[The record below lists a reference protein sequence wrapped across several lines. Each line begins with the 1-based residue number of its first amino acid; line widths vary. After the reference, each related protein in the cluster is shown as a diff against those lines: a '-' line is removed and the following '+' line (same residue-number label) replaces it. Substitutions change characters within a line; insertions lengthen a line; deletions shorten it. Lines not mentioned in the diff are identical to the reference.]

1 MDRAEASAAG
11 EAVYNHVPGRHS
23 GNRLSKIRAG
33 IVGVGNCAS
42 GIIQGIEL
50 CKRGNKDAKSLGNTK
65 IGAYRIED
73 IDFVSAFDVGAN
85 KVGKPLS
92 KAVYLG
98 PNMVKWTDS
107 VSGCDAIVKESP
119 ILDGVGIYVGEKIK
133 PIKSGRP
140 ISEIRE
146 EVLDDVR
153 RSKTQ
158 LLVNYLPVGS
168 QKATEFWA
176 DVALEA
182 GVGFINCIPVFIASN
197 QAWGRR
203 FKRKDLPII
212 GDDVKG
218 VVGATIVHR
227 NLAKLC
233 SDRSVRV
240 DRTYQ
245 INVGGNTDFLN
256 MKEQQRLESKKIS
269 KTEAVQSVLR
279 RRLPDEDI
287 YVGPS
292 DFIPYLGN
300 TKLAFIRIE
309 GTMFPGIPFN
319 MEMRLEVDDK
329 ANSAGVVVDAIRYC
343 KIALDR
349 KAGGPLTEASAWLM
363 KHPPVSLSDDV
374 AKEKVAEWV
383 SRRA

>member
-1 MDRAEASAAG
+1 M
-11 EAVYNHVPGRHS
+11 
-23 GNRLSKIRAG
+23 SKIRAG

-42 GIIQGIEL
+42 GIIQGIDL
-50 CKRGNKDAKSLGNTK
+50 CKSGSKDARSLGNASVGK
-65 IGAYRIED
+65 YRIED

-92 KAVYLG
+92 KAIFLE
-98 PNMVKWTDS
+98 PNMVRWTRS
-107 VSGCDAIVKESP
+107 VSGCEAVVRESP
-119 ILDGVGIYVGEKIK
+119 TLDGVGLYVEQKIK
-133 PIKSGRP
+133 PIKSHSA
-140 ISEIRE
+140 ISKIRADALE
-146 EVLDDVR
+146 ELKS
-153 RSKTQ
+153 SKAE

-197 QAWGRR
+197 AKWGGR
-203 FKRKDLPII
+203 FKKSHLPII

-227 NLAKLC
+227 TLARLC

-269 KTEAVQSVLR
+269 KTEAVQSMLR
-279 RRLPDEDI
+279 QRLPSERI

-309 GTMFPGIPFN
+309 GTMFPGVPFN

-343 KIALDR
+343 KIALD
-349 KAGGPLTEASAWLM
+349 KKVGGPLVEASAWLM
-363 KHPPVSLSDDV
+363 KHPPVSLGDEAAMARVD
-374 AKEKVAEWV
+374 EWV
-383 SRRA
+383 ARKN

>member
-1 MDRAEASAAG
+1 M
-11 EAVYNHVPGRHS
+11 
-23 GNRLSKIRAG
+23 SKIRAG

-50 CKRGNKDAKSLGNTK
+50 CKRGDKDAKALGNTN

-73 IDFVSAFDVGAN
+73 IDFVTAFDVGAN

-92 KAVYLG
+92 KAIYLG
-98 PNMVKWTDS
+98 PNMVKWTDG

-119 ILDGVGIYVGEKIK
+119 ILDGVGIYVDDKIRPIKTKKPISKIK
-133 PIKSGRP
+133 D
-140 ISEIRE
+140 
-146 EVLDDVR
+146 EVLDDLK
-153 RSKTQ
+153 STKTQ

-176 DVALEA
+176 EVALEA
-182 GVGFINCIPVFIASN
+182 GVGFVNCIPVFIASN
-197 QAWGRR
+197 PGVGEALHEEEPADNRGRR
-203 FKRKDLPII
+203 EGRGRSHHSPR
-212 GDDVKG
+212 
-218 VVGATIVHR
+218 T
-227 NLAKLC
+227 LARLC

-269 KTEAVQSVLR
+269 KTEAVQSMLTK
-279 RRLPDEDI
+279 RLPDENI

-343 KIALDR
+343 KIALD
-349 KAGGPLTEASAWLM
+349 KKVGGPLVEASAWLM
-363 KHPPVSLSDDV
+363 KHPPVSLTDDV
-374 AKEKVAEWV
+374 AKEKVSEWV
-383 SRRA
+383 SRPA

>member
-1 MDRAEASAAG
+1 MSA
-11 EAVYNHVPGRHS
+11 
-23 GNRLSKIRAG
+23 IRVG

-42 GIIQGIEL
+42 GIIQGVDL
-50 CKRGNKDAKSLGNTK
+50 YRKNDKTARALGNPK
-65 IGAYRIED
+65 IGGYRIED
-73 IDFVSAFDVGAN
+73 IEFVSAFDVGAN

-92 KAVYLG
+92 KAIYLS
-98 PNMVKWTDS
+98 PNMVRWTRS
-107 VSGCDAIVKESP
+107 IARGDAIVRESP
-119 ILDGVGIYVGEKIK
+119 VLDGVGLYVGDKIN
-133 PIKSGRP
+133 PIRSKRS
-140 ISEIRE
+140 IEQLRE
-146 EVLDDVR
+146 EALDEIKR
-153 RSKTQ
+153 TRTE

-176 DVALEA
+176 EVALEA
-182 GVGFINCIPVFIASN
+182 RVGLVNCIPVFIASDEKW
-197 QAWGRR
+197 ARR
-203 FKRKDLPII
+203 FSSKGIPII

-227 NLAKLC
+227 TLARLC

-256 MKEQQRLESKKIS
+256 MKEQQRLESKRIS
-269 KTEAVQSVLR
+269 KTEAVQSMLR
-279 RRLPDEDI
+279 TRLPKERI

-300 TKLAFIRIE
+300 TKLAFIRLE
-309 GTMFPGIPFN
+309 GTMFPGAPFN

-343 KIALDR
+343 KIAKDNGL
-349 KAGGPLTEASAWLM
+349 GGPLKEASAWLM
-363 KHPPVSLSDDV
+363 KHPPVSMGDEV
-374 AKEKVAEWV
+374 AMGRVQEWV
-383 SRRA
+383 SKLRR

>member
-1 MDRAEASAAG
+1 M
-11 EAVYNHVPGRHS
+11 P
-23 GNRLSKIRAG
+23 KIRAG

-50 CKRGNKDAKSLGNTK
+50 CKRGDKDATALGNTK
-65 IGAYRIED
+65 VGQYRIDD

-92 KAVYLG
+92 KAIYLE
-98 PNMVKWTDS
+98 PNMVRWVDK
-107 VSGCDAIVKESP
+107 VSGCDAVVKESP
-119 ILDGVGIYVGEKIK
+119 ALDGVGFYVEQKIK
-133 PIKSGRP
+133 PIRASKGEAKMKGEAVDELKASG
-140 ISEIRE
+140 
-146 EVLDDVR
+146 
-153 RSKTQ
+153 TQ

-176 DVALEA
+176 EVALEA
-182 GVGFINCIPVFIASN
+182 GVRFINCIPVFIASTPSW
-197 QAWGRR
+197 AGRFSR
-203 FKRKDLPII
+203 AKLPII

-227 NLAKLC
+227 TLARLC

-256 MKEQQRLESKKIS
+256 MKEQQRLESKRIS
-269 KTEAVQSVLR
+269 KTEAVQSMLTH
-279 RRLPDEDI
+279 RLPSEKI

-309 GTMFPGIPFN
+309 GTMFPGVPFN

-349 KAGGPLTEASAWLM
+349 KVGGPLLEASAWLM
-363 KHPPVSLSDDV
+363 KHPPRSLTDDV
-374 AKEKVAEWV
+374 AKEKVAQWA
-383 SRRA
+383 SRRD

>member
-1 MDRAEASAAG
+1 
-11 EAVYNHVPGRHS
+11 
-23 GNRLSKIRAG
+23 LSKIRAG

-50 CKRGNKDAKSLGNTK
+50 CKRGDKDARALGNTK
-65 IGAYRIED
+65 IGGYRIEE
-73 IDFVSAFDVGAN
+73 IDFVTAFDVGAN

-92 KAVYLG
+92 KAIYLG
-98 PNMVKWTDS
+98 PNMVRWTDG
-107 VSGCDAIVKESP
+107 VTGCDAVVKESP
-119 ILDGVGIYVGEKIK
+119 ILDGVGLYVGEKIK

-146 EVLDDVR
+146 EVLDDLK
-153 RSKTQ
+153 STKTQ

-182 GVGFINCIPVFIASN
+182 GVGFVNCIPVFIASN
-197 QAWGRR
+197 AAWAKKFSKSR
-203 FKRKDLPII
+203 LPII

-227 NLAKLC
+227 TLARLC

-256 MKEQQRLESKKIS
+256 MKEQQRLESKRIS
-269 KTEAVQSVLR
+269 KTEAVQSMLR
-279 RRLPDEDI
+279 QRLPDERI

-309 GTMFPGIPFN
+309 GTMFPGVPFN

-343 KIALDR
+343 KVAMDR
-349 KAGGPLTEASAWLM
+349 KVGGALIEASAWLM
-363 KHPPVSLSDDV
+363 KHPPVSIADES
-374 AKEKVAEWV
+374 AMARVAEWV
-383 SRRA
+383 SRPA

>member
-1 MDRAEASAAG
+1 M
-11 EAVYNHVPGRHS
+11 
-23 GNRLSKIRAG
+23 SKIRAG

-50 CKRGNKDAKSLGNTK
+50 CKRGDKDATALGNTRV
-65 IGAYRIED
+65 GPYRIDD

-92 KAVYLG
+92 KAIYLA
-98 PNMVKWTDS
+98 PNMVKWVDK
-107 VSGCDAIVKESP
+107 VSGCDAVVKESP
-119 ILDGVGIYVGEKIK
+119 TLDGVGLYVEQKIK
-133 PIKSGRP
+133 PIKTATGAAKMKGEAIDELKGSG
-140 ISEIRE
+140 
-146 EVLDDVR
+146 
-153 RSKTQ
+153 TQ

-176 DVALEA
+176 EVALEA
-182 GVGFINCIPVFIASN
+182 GVGFINCIPVFIASTPRW
-197 QAWGRR
+197 AER
-203 FKRKDLPII
+203 FKRAKLPVI

-227 NLAKLC
+227 TLARLC

-256 MKEQQRLESKKIS
+256 MKEQQRLESKRIS
-269 KTEAVQSVLR
+269 KTEAVQSMLTS
-279 RRLPDEDI
+279 RLPAEKI

-309 GTMFPGIPFN
+309 GTMFPGVPFN

-343 KIALDR
+343 KVALDR
-349 KAGGPLTEASAWLM
+349 KVGGPLVEASAWLM
-363 KHPPVSLSDDV
+363 KHPPESLTDDV
-374 AKEKVAEWV
+374 AKEKAARWV
-383 SRRA
+383 SRLA

>member
-1 MDRAEASAAG
+1 MAA
-11 EAVYNHVPGRHS
+11 
-23 GNRLSKIRAG
+23 IRVG

-50 CKRGNKDAKSLGNTK
+50 CKRRDRDALALGNAK
-65 IGAYRIED
+65 IGGYKIED

-92 KAVYLG
+92 KAIYLA
-98 PNMVKWTDS
+98 PNMVKWTDG
-107 VSGCDAIVKESP
+107 VSGCDAKVMESP
-119 ILDGVGIYVGEKIK
+119 VLDGVGLYVNDKIN
-133 PIKSGRP
+133 PIKERRP
-140 ISEIRE
+140 IGRIKE
-146 EVLDDVR
+146 EVLGEIDR
-153 RSKTQ
+153 TRTE

-182 GVGFINCIPVFIASN
+182 GVGFVNCIPVFIASN
-197 QAWGRR
+197 AGWGRR
-203 FKRKDLPII
+203 FKQKKVPII

-227 NLAKLC
+227 TLAKLC

-256 MKEQQRLESKKIS
+256 MKEQERLESKKVS
-269 KTEAVQSVLR
+269 KTEAVQSMLST
-279 RRLPDEDI
+279 RLPAERI

-300 TKLAFIRIE
+300 TKLAFIRVE

-319 MEMRLEVDDK
+319 MELRLEVDDK

-343 KIALDR
+343 RIALDR
-349 KAGGPLTEASAWLM
+349 KVGGPLVEASAWLM
-363 KHPPVSLSDDV
+363 KHPPVSLSDDE
-374 AKEKVAEWV
+374 AFEKVHGWT
-383 SRRA
+383 SKR

>member
-1 MDRAEASAAG
+1 M
-11 EAVYNHVPGRHS
+11 
-23 GNRLSKIRAG
+23 SKIRAG

-50 CKRGNKDAKSLGNTK
+50 CKRGNKDARELGNSK
-65 IGAYRIED
+65 VGAYRIED

-92 KAVYLG
+92 KAIYLE
-98 PNMVKWTDS
+98 PNMVRWTDR
-107 VSGCDAIVKESP
+107 VSGCEAPVMESP
-119 ILDGVGIYVGEKIK
+119 TLDGVGLYVEQKIK
-133 PIKSGRP
+133 PIKTNKS
-140 ISEIRE
+140 IAKMKEAAME
-146 EVLDDVR
+146 ELKATR
-153 RSKTQ
+153 TQ
-158 LLVNYLPVGS
+158 VLVNYLPVGS

-176 DVALEA
+176 EVALEA
-182 GVGFINCIPVFIASN
+182 RVGFVNCIPVFIASTPSW
-197 QAWGRR
+197 AGRFSKAR
-203 FKRKDLPII
+203 VPII

-227 NLAKLC
+227 TLARLC

-256 MKEQQRLESKKIS
+256 MKEQQRLESKRVS
-269 KTEAVQSVLR
+269 KTEAVQSMLSH
-279 RRLPDEDI
+279 RLPNDRI

-300 TKLAFIRIE
+300 TKLAFIRVE
-309 GTMFPGIPFN
+309 GSMFPGIPFN

-343 KIALDR
+343 RTALDR
-349 KAGGPLTEASAWLM
+349 GSGGPLIEASAWLM
-363 KHPPVSLSDDV
+363 KHPPVSFPDEI
-374 AKEKVAEWV
+374 AMEKVASWV
-383 SRRA
+383 SRSSRT

>member
-1 MDRAEASAAG
+1 M
-11 EAVYNHVPGRHS
+11 P
-23 GNRLSKIRAG
+23 KIRAG

-50 CKRGNKDAKSLGNTK
+50 CKRGDKDAKALGNAK

-92 KAVYLG
+92 KAIYLG
-98 PNMVKWTDS
+98 PNMVEWTPS
-107 VSGCDAIVKESP
+107 VSGCDAVVKESP
-119 ILDGVGIYVGEKIK
+119 ILDGVGIYVDDKIR
-133 PIKSGRP
+133 PIKSKRP
-140 ISEIRE
+140 ISKIRE
-146 EVLDDVR
+146 DVLEEV
-153 RSKTQ
+153 RSTKTE

-176 DVALEA
+176 EVALEA
-182 GVGFINCIPVFIASN
+182 GIGFINCIPVFIASN
-197 QAWGRR
+197 DGWAKR
-203 FKRKDLPII
+203 FSKAKVPII

-227 NLAKLC
+227 TLARLC

-256 MKEQQRLESKKIS
+256 MKEQRRLESKRIS
-269 KTEAVQSVLR
+269 KTEAVQSMLTH
-279 RRLPDEDI
+279 RLPNDKI

-343 KIALDR
+343 KTAMD
-349 KAGGPLTEASAWLM
+349 KKVGGPLIEASAWLM
-363 KHPPVSLSDDV
+363 KHPPVSLTDDV
-374 AKEKVAEWV
+374 AKERVSEWV
-383 SRRA
+383 GRRV

>member
-1 MDRAEASAAG
+1 MFLPAISESEMAA
-11 EAVYNHVPGRHS
+11 
-23 GNRLSKIRAG
+23 IRVG

-50 CKRGNKDAKSLGNTK
+50 CKRGDKDAKALGNAK
-65 IGAYRIED
+65 IGGYKIED
-73 IDFVSAFDVGAN
+73 IDFVSAFDVGGN
-85 KVGKPLS
+85 KVGKQLK
-92 KAVYLG
+92 KAIYLA
-98 PNMVKWTDS
+98 PNMVKWTES
-107 VSGCDAIVKESP
+107 VSGCDAVVGESP
-119 ILDGVGIYVGEKIK
+119 VLDGVGLYVRQKINPIKTKK
-133 PIKSGRP
+133 PIEK
-140 ISEIRE
+140 IRE
-146 EVLDDVR
+146 EVIEEVER
-153 RSKTQ
+153 TRTG

-176 DVALEA
+176 DVALEV
-182 GVGFINCIPVFIASN
+182 GVGFVNCIPVFIASN
-197 QAWGRR
+197 EKWGKR
-203 FKRKDLPII
+203 FKGKKLPII

-227 NLAKLC
+227 TLAKLC

-256 MKEQQRLESKKIS
+256 MKEQERLESKKVS
-269 KTEAVQSVLR
+269 KTEAVQSMLAA
-279 RRLPDEDI
+279 RLPAERI

-309 GTMFPGIPFN
+309 GTMFPGVPFN
-319 MEMRLEVDDK
+319 MELRLEVDDK

-343 KIALDR
+343 RIALDR
-349 KAGGPLTEASAWLM
+349 GVGGPLIEASAWLM
-363 KHPPVSLSDDV
+363 KHPPVSLSDDSAFARV
-374 AKEKVAEWV
+374 QQWTAA
-383 SRRA
+383 RTR

>member
-1 MDRAEASAAG
+1 M
-11 EAVYNHVPGRHS
+11 
-23 GNRLSKIRAG
+23 SKIRAG

-50 CKRGNKDAKSLGNTK
+50 CKRGDKDARALGNTR

-92 KAVYLG
+92 KAIYLG
-98 PNMVKWTDS
+98 PNMVKWTDG
-107 VSGCDAIVKESP
+107 VSGCDSIVKESP
-119 ILDGVGIYVGEKIK
+119 VLDGVGIYVGEKIK

-140 ISEIRE
+140 ISEIR
-146 EVLDDVR
+146 DDVLNDLKS
-153 RSKTQ
+153 SKTQ

-176 DVALEA
+176 EVALQA

-197 QAWGRR
+197 KAWGRR
-203 FKRKDLPII
+203 FTKKKLPII

-227 NLAKLC
+227 TLARLC

-269 KTEAVQSVLR
+269 KTEAVQSMLTK
-279 RRLPDEDI
+279 RLPDDSI

-343 KIALDR
+343 KIALDK
-349 KAGGPLTEASAWLM
+349 KAGGPLVEASAWLM
-363 KHPPVSLSDDV
+363 KHPPVSLTDEM
-374 AKEKVAEWV
+374 AKVKVGEWV
-383 SRRA
+383 RRTA

>member
-1 MDRAEASAAG
+1 M
-11 EAVYNHVPGRHS
+11 
-23 GNRLSKIRAG
+23 SKIRAG

-50 CKRGNKDAKSLGNTK
+50 CKRGDKDARALGNTK

-73 IDFVSAFDVGAN
+73 IDFVTAFDVGAN
-85 KVGKPLS
+85 KVGRPLS
-92 KAVYLG
+92 KAIYLG
-98 PNMVKWTDS
+98 PNMVRWTS
-107 VSGCDAIVKESP
+107 GVTGCDAIVKESP
-119 ILDGVGIYVGEKIK
+119 VLDGVGIYVGEKIK
-133 PIKSGRP
+133 PIKSGRAV
-140 ISEIRE
+140 SEIRD
-146 EVLDDVR
+146 EVLDDLK

-176 DVALEA
+176 EVALQA

-197 QAWGRR
+197 HAWGRR
-203 FKRKDLPII
+203 FTRKKLPII

-227 NLAKLC
+227 TLARLC

-269 KTEAVQSVLR
+269 KTEAVQSMLTK
-279 RRLPDEDI
+279 RLPDDSI

-343 KIALDR
+343 KIALD
-349 KAGGPLTEASAWLM
+349 KNVGGPLVEASAWLM
-363 KHPPVSLSDDV
+363 KHPPVSLTDDV
-374 AKEKVAEWV
+374 AKTKVGEWV
-383 SRRA
+383 SRPG

>member
-1 MDRAEASAAG
+1 M
-11 EAVYNHVPGRHS
+11 
-23 GNRLSKIRAG
+23 SKIRAG

-50 CKRGNKDAKSLGNTK
+50 CKRGDKDARALGNKK

-92 KAVYLG
+92 KAIYLG
-98 PNMVKWTDS
+98 PNMVRWTDG
-107 VSGCDAIVKESP
+107 VSGCDATVKESP
-119 ILDGVGIYVGEKIK
+119 VLDGVGVYVGEKIK
-133 PIKSGRP
+133 PIKSERP
-140 ISEIRE
+140 IGEIRE
-146 EVLDDVR
+146 EALGELR
-153 RSKTQ
+153 SSKTQ
-158 LLVNYLPVGS
+158 VLVNYLPVGS

-176 DVALEA
+176 EVALEA
-182 GVGFINCIPVFIASN
+182 GVGFVNCIPVFIASN
-197 QAWGRR
+197 AIWAKR
-203 FKRKDLPII
+203 FQDSRLPII

-227 NLAKLC
+227 TLARLC

-256 MKEQQRLESKKIS
+256 MKEQQRLESKRIS
-269 KTEAVQSVLR
+269 KTEAVQSMLTE
-279 RRLPDEDI
+279 RLPSENI

-329 ANSAGVVVDAIRYC
+329 ANSAGVVVDAVRYC
-343 KIALDR
+343 KTAVDR
-349 KAGGPLTEASAWLM
+349 KVGGPLIEASAWLM
-363 KHPPVSLSDDV
+363 KHPPVSLTDDV
-374 AKEKVAEWV
+374 AKERVADWV
-383 SRRA
+383 SRAS

>member
-1 MDRAEASAAG
+1 L
-11 EAVYNHVPGRHS
+11 P
-23 GNRLSKIRAG
+23 KIRAG

-50 CKRGNKDAKSLGNTK
+50 CKRGDKDAKALGNAK

-92 KAVYLG
+92 KAIYLG
-98 PNMVKWTDS
+98 PNMVEWTPS
-107 VSGCDAIVKESP
+107 VSGCDAVVKESP
-119 ILDGVGIYVGEKIK
+119 ILDGVGIYVDDKIR
-133 PIKSGRP
+133 PIKSKRP
-140 ISEIRE
+140 ISKIRE
-146 EVLDDVR
+146 DVLEEV
-153 RSKTQ
+153 RSTKTE

-176 DVALEA
+176 EVALEA
-182 GVGFINCIPVFIASN
+182 GIGFINCIPVFIASN
-197 QAWGRR
+197 DGWAKR
-203 FKRKDLPII
+203 FSKAKVPII

-227 NLAKLC
+227 TLARLC

-256 MKEQQRLESKKIS
+256 MKEQRRLESKRIS
-269 KTEAVQSVLR
+269 KTEAVQSMLTH
-279 RRLPDEDI
+279 RLPNDKI

-343 KIALDR
+343 KTAMD
-349 KAGGPLTEASAWLM
+349 KKVGGPLIEASAWLM
-363 KHPPVSLSDDV
+363 KHPPVSLTDDV
-374 AKEKVAEWV
+374 AKERVSEWV
-383 SRRA
+383 GRRV

>member
-1 MDRAEASAAG
+1 M
-11 EAVYNHVPGRHS
+11 
-23 GNRLSKIRAG
+23 
-33 IVGVGNCAS
+33 GNCAS

-50 CKRGNKDAKSLGNTK
+50 CKRGDKDAKAIGNSR

-73 IDFVSAFDVGAN
+73 IDFVTAFDVGAN
-85 KVGKPLS
+85 KVGKPLA
-92 KAVYLG
+92 KAIYLG
-98 PNMVKWTDS
+98 PNMVKWTDG
-107 VSGCDAIVKESP
+107 VSDCDAVVKESP
-119 ILDGVGIYVGEKIK
+119 VLDGVGLYVGEKIK

-146 EVLDDVR
+146 EVLDDLKS
-153 RSKTQ
+153 SKTQ

-182 GVGFINCIPVFIASN
+182 GVGFINCIPVFIASTP
-197 QAWGRR
+197 AWAKRFAKRR
-203 FKRKDLPII
+203 LPII

-227 NLAKLC
+227 TLARLC

-256 MKEQQRLESKKIS
+256 MKEQQRLESKRIS
-269 KTEAVQSVLR
+269 KTEAVQSMLTK
-279 RRLPDEDI
+279 RLPSERI

-343 KIALDR
+343 KIAMD
-349 KAGGPLTEASAWLM
+349 KKVGGPLIEASACLM
-363 KHPPVSLSDDV
+363 NHPPVSLTDDV
-374 AKEKVAEWV
+374 AKERVSEWV
-383 SRRA
+383 SRQA

>member
-1 MDRAEASAAG
+1 M
-11 EAVYNHVPGRHS
+11 
-23 GNRLSKIRAG
+23 SKIRAG

-50 CKRGNKDAKSLGNTK
+50 CKRGDKDAVSLGNSK
-65 IGAYRIED
+65 IGGYRIEE

-85 KVGKPLS
+85 KVGKALS
-92 KAVYLG
+92 KAIYLG
-98 PNMVKWTDS
+98 PNMVRWTKS
-107 VSGCDAIVKESP
+107 VSGCDSVVMESP
-119 ILDGVGIYVGEKIK
+119 VLDGVGIYVGEKIK
-133 PIKSGRP
+133 PIKSGKP
-140 ISEIRE
+140 IGKIRE
-146 EVLDDVR
+146 DVLQELR
-153 RSKTQ
+153 SSKTQ

-182 GVGFINCIPVFIASN
+182 GVGFVNCIPVFIASD
-197 QAWGRR
+197 AGWAKR
-203 FKRKDLPII
+203 FSEKQMPII

-227 NLAKLC
+227 TLARLC

-256 MKEQQRLESKKIS
+256 MKEQQRLESKRIS
-269 KTEAVQSVLR
+269 KTEAVQSMLST
-279 RRLPDEDI
+279 RLPSEKI

-343 KIALDR
+343 RVALD
-349 KAGGPLTEASAWLM
+349 KKVGGPLIEASAWLM
-363 KHPPVSLSDDV
+363 KHPPVSLPDEL
-374 AKEKVAEWV
+374 AKERVGEWV
-383 SRRA
+383 VR

>member
-1 MDRAEASAAG
+1 
-11 EAVYNHVPGRHS
+11 
-23 GNRLSKIRAG
+23 LSKIRAG

-50 CKRGNKDAKSLGNTK
+50 CKRGDKDAKVLGNTK
-65 IGAYRIED
+65 IGEYRIED
-73 IDFVSAFDVGAN
+73 IDFVTAFDVGAN
-85 KVGKPLS
+85 KVGKPLA
-92 KAVYLG
+92 KAIYLG
-98 PNMVKWTDS
+98 PNMVRWTAS
-107 VSGCDAIVKESP
+107 VSGCDAVVKESP
-119 ILDGVGIYVGEKIK
+119 VLDGVGIYVGEKIK

-140 ISEIRE
+140 VAEIRD
-146 EVLDDVR
+146 EVLDDLKS
-153 RSKTQ
+153 SKTQ

-176 DVALEA
+176 EVALEA
-182 GVGFINCIPVFIASN
+182 GVGFVNCIPVFIASN
-197 QAWGRR
+197 QGWAKR
-203 FKRKDLPII
+203 FSKSGLPII

-227 NLAKLC
+227 TLARLC

-256 MKEQQRLESKKIS
+256 MKEQQRLESKRIS
-269 KTEAVQSVLR
+269 KTEAVQSMLTH
-279 RRLPDEDI
+279 RLPSDKI

-343 KIALDR
+343 KIALD
-349 KAGGPLTEASAWLM
+349 KKVGGPLIEASAWLM
-363 KHPPVSLSDDV
+363 KHPPVSLTDDV
-374 AKEKVAEWV
+374 AKERVSEWV
-383 SRRA
+383 SRPA